1 METAHVER
9 TFCFVGLAGFTA
21 LTEAHGDTDA
31 VALLERFLTMTR
43 RALEPDVELLK
54 SIGDAV
60 MLAGKAPEATL
71 LSVARIV
78 ASCQQT
84 SGFPLP
90 RAGAHHGPAIA
101 RDGDY
106 LGGRGE
112 PGLSGGR
119 ACRRRPVPGDRCRG
133 RSRHTTVDG
142 CRRTRAAPASQRV
155 RTPPGGVRG
164 VRHGG
169 PGLSDAC

>member
-106 LGGRGE
+106 LKGAVNLASRVAGHAGGARFLATAAVAE
-112 PGLSGGR
+112 
-119 ACRRRPVPGDRCRG
+119 AA
-133 RSRHTTVDG
+133 
-142 CRRTRAAPASQRV
+142 TR
-155 RTPPGGVRG
+155 
-164 VRHGG
+164 
-169 PGLSDAC
+169 L